1 MPYVIYRAKLIK
13 KCKLDADIE
22 SKFTQKL
29 NQSTTESEK
38 WLKELQKKENQVER
52 MLEEEDAFSDH

>member
-1 MPYVIYRAKLIK
+1 MQDFSQTKLNK
-13 KCKLDADIE
+13 ECKLNADIE

-38 WLKELQKKENQVER
+38 WLKELQKK
-52 MLEEEDAFSDH
+52 